1 MATDLGGF
9 LVLRA
14 ADTRALRRPLRWR
27 SHIDQTGHEEAG
39 MNART
44 EGMIA
49 MAVAVLVPFCSMW
62 DPRASVVVS
71 VAALTGFGVHRF
83 ARQGKS

>member
-1 MATDLGGF
+1 M
-9 LVLRA
+9 
-14 ADTRALRRPLRWR
+14 RWR
-27 SHIDQTGHEEAG
+27 SHIGQTGHEEAG

-49 MAVAVLVPFCSMW
+49 MAAAVLVLFSSMW

-71 VAALTGFGVHRF
+71 VVALAGFGAHRF
-83 ARQGKS
+83 ARQGKA

>member
-14 ADTRALRRPLRWR
+14 ADIRALRRSLRWR
-27 SHIDQTGHEEAG
+27 PHIDQTGHEEAG

-49 MAVAVLVPFCSMW
+49 MVAAVLVLFCSMW

-71 VAALTGFGVHRF
+71 VVALAGFGVYRF
-83 ARQGKS
+83 ARQSKS